1 MNLLSKTLFLALTL
15 LIAQPSFSVTVASP
29 AVTPADVWT
38 YSFSPGSMS
47 FSAVAGS
54 VAPAPQNLEVKYA
67 GDCGGCPPSVN
78 ATVPWI
84 VVGKPTWSGF
94 NVNYAISIK
103 TTGLAAGTYT
113 GKINGSS
120 PVETPTS
127 FTIPVTLTVTA
138 AAVTPAHVSTYSLS
152 PFSMSFSGAAGS
164 VAPAPQNLDVKYAGP
179 CDHCP
184 PSVHATV
191 PWIVVGKATASGYSI
206 LFAISTNT
214 TGLAAGTYTGKIN
227 GSSPDETP
235 TAFTIPVTLTIT
247 AAAVTPAHVSTYSLS
262 PFSMSFSGAAGSV
275 APAPQN
281 LDVNY
286 AGPCD
291 HCPPNVHATVPWIV
305 VGKANGV
312 GLQHSLRHIDKHDW
326 VGSRN
331 LHGEDQRLL
340 ARRNPDRLHCSGHLN
355 SHSRKGVPGFTDM
368 GRIEVAG
375 DFWLSRL
382 AFADLRKRF
391 RGDRGNY
398 FRTFVRGFDCGHR
411 EDVLLLRDHIR
422 ARLPVKADLWR
433 ESTLK

>member
-1 MNLLSKTLFLALTL
+1 MNLLSKTLFLALAL
-15 LIAQPSFSVTVASP
+15 LIAHTSFSMTVAPP

-67 GDCGGCPPSVN
+67 GDCGGCPPGVN

-120 PVETPTS
+120 PDETPTS

-184 PSVHATV
+184 PSVYATV

-206 LFAISTNT
+206 LFAVSTNT

-235 TAFTIPVTLTIT
+235 TAFTIPVTLTVTAAKEYRVSLTWAESKSPEISGYHVWRSQTSGSGFVEIGATISELSYVDSTVAAGKTYFYYVTTFAPDCPSKPTCGESQPSNKIT
-247 AAAVTPAHVSTYSLS
+247 ATI
-262 PFSMSFSGAAGSV
+262 
-275 APAPQN
+275 
-281 LDVNY
+281 
-286 AGPCD
+286 
-291 HCPPNVHATVPWIV
+291 PPP
-305 VGKANGV
+305 
-312 GLQHSLRHIDKHDW
+312 
-326 VGSRN
+326 
-331 LHGEDQRLL
+331 
-340 ARRNPDRLHCSGHLN
+340 
-355 SHSRKGVPGFTDM
+355 
-368 GRIEVAG
+368 
-375 DFWLSRL
+375 
-382 AFADLRKRF
+382 
-391 RGDRGNY
+391 
-398 FRTFVRGFDCGHR
+398 
-411 EDVLLLRDHIR
+411 
-422 ARLPVKADLWR
+422 
-433 ESTLK
+433 

>member
-1 MNLLSKTLFLALTL
+1 MNLLLKTLFLALTL

-94 NVNYAISIK
+94 NVNYAISIN

-127 FTIPVTLTVTA
+127 FTIPVTLTITA
-138 AAVTPAHVSTYSLS
+138 AAVTPADVSTYSFS
-152 PFSMSFSGAAGS
+152 PFSMSFSGVAGS
-164 VAPAPQNLDVKYAGP
+164 VAPAPQNLKVNYAGH

-184 PSVHATV
+184 PSANATV
-191 PWIVVGKATASGYSI
+191 PWIVVGK
-206 LFAISTNT
+206 
-214 TGLAAGTYTGKIN
+214 
-227 GSSPDETP
+227 P
-235 TAFTIPVTLTIT
+235 T
-247 AAAVTPAHVSTYSLS
+247 
-262 PFSMSFSGAAGSV
+262 
-275 APAPQN
+275 
-281 LDVNY
+281 
-286 AGPCD
+286 C
-291 HCPPNVHATVPWIV
+291 
-305 VGKANGV
+305 V
-312 GLQHSLRHIDKHDW
+312 GLQRSLRHIDKPDW

-331 LHGEDQRLL
+331 LHGENQRLL
-340 ARRNPDRLHCSGHLN
+340 ARRNPDCLHYSGHLN

-382 AFADLRKRF
+382 AIADLRKRF

-398 FRTFVRGFDCGHR
+398 FRTFVRGFDCGRR